1 MCRRSAMPLPSCA
14 GSATASA
21 PAPSPRQSTRAITPL
36 WTFKAPYSTPD
47 GEKAPADVQT
57 LCNAAPF
64 VRWIGDCVRPGTI
77 TQAVYQGYHAALDI

>member
-1 MCRRSAMPLPSCA
+1 MCRRSATPLPSCA

-36 WTFKAPYSTPD
+36 WTFKANIQHPGR
-47 GEKAPADVQT
+47 GEGTADAQV